1 MKKVNVFSM
10 VLFTMFGVL
19 LYLSD
24 IILEFIPNV
33 HGVALFIC
41 VITLVYRWRAI
52 ISIFV
57 YIMITAVTSL
67 IISAG
72 YSLWWIPYIY
82 IFPILWLLVMLIP
95 KKASMRTKVILCMVF
110 SGLHGLLFGLM
121 YLPYEIILHNLNFDM
136 AIAWLTMGFAFDI
149 IHMVGNIAMCTLIY
163 PLYKVLLKLEE
174 KRIKK

>member
-1 MKKVNVFSM
+1 
-10 VLFTMFGVL
+10 
-19 LYLSD
+19 
-24 IILEFIPNV
+24 
-33 HGVALFIC
+33 
-41 VITLVYRWRAI
+41 
-52 ISIFV
+52 
-57 YIMITAVTSL
+57 
-67 IISAG
+67 
-72 YSLWWIPYIY
+72 
-82 IFPILWLLVMLIP
+82 MLIP

-149 IHMVGNIAMCTLIY
+149 IHMVGNIAMCTVIY

>member
-1 MKKVNVFSM
+1 M

-19 LYLSD
+19 LYLAD
-24 IILEFIPNV
+24 IIFEFIPNV

-41 VITLVYRWRAI
+41 VITLVYRWKAI
-52 ISIFV
+52 ISVFV
-57 YIMITAVTSL
+57 YITITAATSL

-72 YSLWWIPYIY
+72 HSLWWIPYIY

-95 KKASMRTKVILCMVF
+95 KKLPIKIKVILCMIF

-121 YLPYEIILHNLNFDM
+121 YLPYQILMYNLNFES
-136 AIAWLTMGFAFDI
+136 AIAWLGMGLWYDVL
-149 IHMVGNIAMCTLIY
+149 HMVGNIIMCTLIY
-163 PLYKVLLKLEE
+163 PLYNVLIKLEE